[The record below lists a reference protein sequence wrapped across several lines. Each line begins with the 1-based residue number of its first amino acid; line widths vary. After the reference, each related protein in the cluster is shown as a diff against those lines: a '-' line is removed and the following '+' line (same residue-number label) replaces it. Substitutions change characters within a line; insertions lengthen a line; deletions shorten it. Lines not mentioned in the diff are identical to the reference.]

1 MISVQQSAF
10 QVREHGIQG
19 LNAAG
24 GGAAV
29 KDKHI
34 LGIQREDG
42 LPGCLLAMGCLLGFA
57 NRLAQIVGPQLIGDH
72 IELGS
77 GAHQSQDIGIVHASK
92 ERRQHRT
99 NEQHIQSRSMPMLIP
114 W

>member
-24 GGAAV
+24 GSIPDIGMLDEVNDPAVLVNIQLPDQLVLDHFTGAHHTLVGCAGGGAAV

-34 LGIQREDG
+34 LGICRSASRG
-42 LPGCLLAMGCLLGFA
+42 
-57 NRLAQIVGPQLIGDH
+57 AQPQLSAYAIKGFC
-72 IELGS
+72 
-77 GAHQSQDIGIVHASK
+77 
-92 ERRQHRT
+92 
-99 NEQHIQSRSMPMLIP
+99 IQSRSMPMLIP